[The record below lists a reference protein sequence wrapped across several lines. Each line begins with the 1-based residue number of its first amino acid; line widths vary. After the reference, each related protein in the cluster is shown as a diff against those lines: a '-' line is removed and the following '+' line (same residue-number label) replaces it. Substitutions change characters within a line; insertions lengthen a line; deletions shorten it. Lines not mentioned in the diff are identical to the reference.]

1 MASSSSGATVSRLP
15 NPLRPHDGDLMLR
28 IDPREDGT
36 PLRVE
41 VRSLTEALTEVAR
54 VLTVY
59 SP

>member
-1 MASSSSGATVSRLP
+1 
-15 NPLRPHDGDLMLR
+15 MLR